1 MDIVLNF
8 LETFKNK
15 HKILYFVIGLISL
28 IGAFYINYKSKLFI
42 NDSSRHI
49 ETALIAGFLVF
60 INFILLYIPVHFI
73 ISLVF
78 KLITLITKEKNPVR
92 LTNYYTSLTSFLYA
106 LSVVPW
112 TVADALLT
120 ISLAI
125 MLPVIVSFYK
135 GGQGTTFI
143 ARLENALYQNI
154 SPHTSNELPKKGKT
168 DSLSLTTYN
177 MGEWIIKHDPNL
189 IVTTSINQKYILAIP
204 KETLYSTDTESLV
217 IKLGENSLTIK
228 QSSIYKITLKGKKL
242 TIVRK

>member
-1 MDIVLNF
+1 MDIF
-8 LETFKNK
+8 LDRLESFKSK
-15 HKILYFVIGLISL
+15 HKLYYFIIGVISL
-28 IGAFYINYKSKLFI
+28 IGAVCISYKSTSI
-42 NDSSRHI
+42 MDNSPRHI

-143 ARLENALYQNI
+143 ARLENALYQNV
-154 SPHTSNELPKKGKT
+154 SPYTNNEPTEKEKKNP
-168 DSLSLTTYN
+168 LILTTYN
-177 MGEWIIKHDPNL
+177 AGEWLINHDSSLII
-189 IVTTSINQKYILAIP
+189 TSNSHKWIMVAP
-204 KETLYSTDTESLV
+204 KDTIYTGTSLLV
-217 IKLGENSLTIK
+217 IKLEEDSLTIK
-228 QSSIYKITLKGKKL
+228 QSSIYKIILEGKNL
-242 TIVRK
+242 TIVKK